1 MIQEISAW
9 RALRLLLGD
18 WRLLKRGL
26 DLIWHGAVH
35 FFAPQFQT
43 LLRPGLRPVVSLSH
57 PLDGEIPF
65 RPRLIAT
72 YLGYIGFYL
81 KTLRCLY
88 ERFGRAVLP
97 DIRRSLD
104 EVCLLYREAGEIYR
118 RCQSTTTNRPPL
130 PRRPL
135 FVLIYLFDPH
145 LHCIPSLHI
154 LLVGYNQHFT
164 SRTLR
169 RLGARGPADLAILE
183 EVDEEARRIT
193 ETVLLVR
200 QHSVL
205 DIGPSLFLLSS
216 LFPGYGRIEVERLLS
231 GLFTGW
237 DIEEGVKKR
246 LRELLLGS
254 YAELSEEKTGHR
266 ETLLRFLAR
275 FAPGDHRLLQQ
286 QSP

>member
-1 MIQEISAW
+1 MIQTISAW
-9 RALRLLLGD
+9 QALRLLLGD

-26 DLIWHGAVH
+26 DLIWHGALH

-43 LLRPGLRPVVSLSH
+43 LLNPGLRPVVSLSH
-57 PLDGEIPF
+57 PLDEVIPF

-88 ERFGRAVLP
+88 ERFGPAVLP

-118 RCQSTTTNRPPL
+118 RCQSTTTTRPPM
-130 PRRPL
+130 PRKPL
-135 FVLIYLFDPH
+135 YILIYLFDPH

-154 LLVGYNQHFT
+154 LLVGYNQYFT

-169 RLGARGPADLAILE
+169 RFGAGTPVDLGILE

-205 DIGPSLFLLSS
+205 DIAPSLFLLSS
-216 LFPGYGRIEVERLLS
+216 LFPGYGRREVERLLNS
-231 GLFTGW
+231 LFTDW
-237 DIEEGVKKR
+237 NVEESVKR
-246 LRELLLGS
+246 SLRSLMLGS
-254 YAELSEEKTGHR
+254 YEQLSEQKSGHR
-266 ETLLRFLAR
+266 EVLLRFLAR
-275 FAPGDHRLLQQ
+275 FAPGGLRSLQQ